1 MKKQAIQI
9 LVIVLGAL
17 ALGYGVYVT
26 FFERNG
32 YIKSTA
38 VIEQIDEIFS
48 GVDGDGASEYTYDV
62 YIRFTTADG
71 EKIRTKCDWYNPE
84 NPEQVHGDNRLLGVI
99 LMIVGP
105 LVAAGSAYGIV
116 QDKRRENGANA

>member
-9 LVIVLGAL
+9 LAIVLGAL

-48 GVDGDGASEYTYDV
+48 GVDGDGAHSHGEYV
-62 YIRFTTADG
+62 VISSIPKFAAIAADYA
-71 EKIRTKCDWYNPE
+71 R
-84 NPEQVHGDNRLLGVI
+84 RL
-99 LMIVGP
+99 
-105 LVAAGSAYGIV
+105 GSLSRPGGG
-116 QDKRRENGANA
+116 R